1 MQQFGEKLKKAR
13 KATGL
18 SQEKVAEILNIS
30 QSNISKYENGDL
42 EPSLD
47 TIYKLID
54 LYDINAN
61 FLFNKNE
68 LNESREDE

>member
-1 MQQFGEKLKKAR
+1 MQHFAEKLKKAR
-13 KATGL
+13 KAAGL
-18 SQEKVAEILNIS
+18 SQEKVAQILNIS
-30 QSNISKYENGDL
+30 QSNISKYENGAL

-47 TIYKLID
+47 TIYELID

-68 LNESREDE
+68 LNEIREDE

>member
-1 MQQFGEKLKKAR
+1 MKHFPEKLKEAR
-13 KATGL
+13 KKANL
-18 SQEKVAEILNIS
+18 SQQQVSEILEIS